1 MNTTNSSY
9 SWEPQMFEDI
19 AMFGKIYYA
28 IVVGTAIFVT
38 LFWIVYFSHDIMV
51 IKQRLNRFKLASS
64 YENNDTDIKRQEAK
78 LFQKQILI
86 LICISEILPAIFA
99 IISNVLGV
107 KKHLFDLVSILEFY
121 SFSLIYLTSY
131 LLNKLTTHLIHC
143 YKSKVTNYRRVF
155 SMLFL
160 KLILILLVSPVNI
173 YLLLIPNGII
183 FLLFIREFI
192 QYIKNCN
199 KLYTVIGWQ
208 EQDTVLEFGAK
219 NRVLYLQRTR
229 RQFRRLFRLGI
240 CCTSCLLLVIPNGI
254 MIEFLGLV
262 LTRGGCRD
270 LLAQFIYAKII
281 DNNEIIEKINLGIDI
296 LDSMRNIIAFPLSIF
311 ALVYI
316 VFTLHFWCGSVL
328 RDLNTKLYYYLRS
341 NSNNSIKN
349 PLLLK

>member
-1 MNTTNSSY
+1 
-9 SWEPQMFEDI
+9 MFEDI

-64 YENNDTDIKRQEAK
+64 YENNDTDTKRQEAK
-78 LFQKQILI
+78 LFQNQILI
-86 LICISEILPAIFA
+86 LICISEILPAIIP
-99 IISNVLGV
+99 IIIYNMR
-107 KKHLFDLVSILEFY
+107 LFDLVSVLEFY
-121 SFSLIYLTSY
+121 SFSLTYLTFY

-143 YKSKVTNYRRVF
+143 YKSKSTNYRRVF

-199 KLYTVIGWQ
+199 TLYTVIGWQ

-219 NRVLYLQRTR
+219 NRVLCLKRMR

-240 CCTSCLLLVIPNGI
+240 CCTSCLLLLIPNGI
-254 MIEFLGLV
+254 MIQFLRLV
-262 LTRGGCRD
+262 VTKGGCRD
-270 LLAQFIYAKII
+270 LLAHFIQAKII
-281 DNNEIIEKINLGIDI
+281 DNNEIIEKINLGIYI
-296 LDSMRNIIAFPLSIF
+296 LASMNNVIAFPLSIF
-311 ALVYI
+311 ALIYI
-316 VFTLHFWCGSVL
+316 VFTLHFWYGSTL

-349 PLLLK
+349 PLLQN

>member
-1 MNTTNSSY
+1 
-9 SWEPQMFEDI
+9 
-19 AMFGKIYYA
+19 MFGKIYYA

-78 LFQKQILI
+78 LFQNQILI
-86 LICISEILPAIFA
+86 LICISEILPS
-99 IISNVLGV
+99 IITIITNVLGAN
-107 KKHLFDLVSILEFY
+107 KHLFDLVSILEFY

-131 LLNKLTTHLIHC
+131 LLNKLTTHLILC
-143 YKSKVTNYRRVF
+143 YKSKSTNYRRVF

-199 KLYTVIGWQ
+199 TLYTVIGWQ

-219 NRVLYLQRTR
+219 NRVLCLKRMR

-240 CCTSCLLLVIPNGI
+240 CLQSCLLLVIPDAI
-254 MIEFLGLV
+254 MVQFLRFV
-262 LTRGGCRD
+262 VTRGSYRD
-270 LLAQFIYAKII
+270 LLAHFIQAKII
-281 DNNEIIEKINLGIDI
+281 DNNEIIEKINLGIYI
-296 LDSMRNIIAFPLSIF
+296 LATVDYIITFPLSIF

-316 VFTLHFWCGSVL
+316 VFTLHFWYGSTL

-349 PLLLK
+349 PLLQN

>member
-1 MNTTNSSY
+1 
-9 SWEPQMFEDI
+9 MFEDI
-19 AMFGKIYYA
+19 YMFGKIYYA

-78 LFQKQILI
+78 LFQNQILI
-86 LICISEILPAIFA
+86 LICISEINPAIIA
-99 IISNVLGV
+99 IIRYNMRL
-107 KKHLFDLVSILEFY
+107 LDLVSVLEFY
-121 SFSLIYLTSY
+121 LSSLTYLTFCI
-131 LLNKLTTHLIHC
+131 LNKLTTHLILC
-143 YKSKVTNYRRVF
+143 YKSKSTNYRRVF

-160 KLILILLVSPVNI
+160 KSILILLVSPVNI

-199 KLYTVIGWQ
+199 TLYTVIGWQ

-219 NRVLYLQRTR
+219 NRVLCLQRMR

-240 CCTSCLLLVIPNGI
+240 CCTSCLLLLIPNSI
-254 MIEFLGLV
+254 MIQFLRLV
-262 LTRGGCRD
+262 VTKCGCRD
-270 LLAQFIYAKII
+270 LLAHFIQAKII
-281 DNNEIIEKINLGIDI
+281 DNNEIIEKINLGIYI
-296 LDSMRNIIAFPLSIF
+296 LASMNNVIAFPLSIF
-311 ALVYI
+311 ALIYI
-316 VFTLHFWCGSVL
+316 VFTLHFWYGSTL

-349 PLLLK
+349 PLLQN